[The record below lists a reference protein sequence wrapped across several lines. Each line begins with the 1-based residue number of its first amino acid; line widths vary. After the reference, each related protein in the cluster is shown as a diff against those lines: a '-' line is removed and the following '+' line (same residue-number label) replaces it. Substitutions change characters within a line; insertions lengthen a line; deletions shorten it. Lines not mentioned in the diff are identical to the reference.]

1 MVDKRMALAFSLRNN
16 PGVYAL
22 LVGSGISREAEVP
35 TGGEVIDD
43 LIEKVAKAEGEEP
56 GSDLWE
62 WYEEKYGE
70 KPRYDELLEKWAPS
84 KEDRQALL
92 KSYFEPTEKEREQG
106 VKTPS
111 KSHESIAWLVKEGY
125 INVIVSTNF
134 DRLLEQ
140 ALKQKGIT
148 PTVISKPSDAEGV
161 APLAHEDAVVLKI
174 NGDYKASKLKNTANE
189 LDSYEPEIEGLIN
202 QVLDEYGL
210 IVCGWSG
217 GWDSALRDLILSA
230 ENRRYSMY
238 WASYSGLTEEAEEL
252 VEHREG
258 NVVPIDGADEFFY
271 DLKERVRALED
282 RGPGAP
288 LSKEIAQSRTK
299 RYLTRKEHKIDL
311 DELIHDETESLRER
325 LADGERFSLRVDRD
339 EKDTEE
345 VLHQY
350 WEETE
355 VLRSVFSAC
364 AYWGPEVPND
374 PDQRICKSLVH
385 LAKMDPD
392 PSPRWS
398 DWQSIPMFPI
408 TSLVYS
414 IGVPAVDSGN
424 WDLLYDV
431 LTETDLRPYSSY
443 KSEPLGI
450 VAHPYKVGEE
460 RSDLAEVL
468 KDYLRDHLHD
478 SIQVFLPEEYNY
490 DRKFEEISLL
500 TDLVLIDL
508 ADKMNN
514 DQIRLS
520 RRQYHNL
527 DIEKTVGIEGGKW
540 EPVQAGFFD
549 GSVDR
554 VEELVDNLRY

>member
-1 MVDKRMALAFSLRNN
+1 MVDKRMALTFSIRNN

-35 TGGEVIDD
+35 TGGKVIDD

-62 WYEEKYGE
+62 WYEEKHGE

-92 KSYFEPTEKEREQG
+92 KSYFEPTEKEREKG

-125 INVIVSTNF
+125 INVIVTTNF

-140 ALKQKGIT
+140 ALKEKGIT
-148 PTVISKPSDAEGV
+148 PTVISKPSDAEGA

-189 LDSYEPEIEGLIN
+189 LDSYEPEIEGLIE

-230 ENRRYSMY
+230 KNRRYSMY
-238 WASYSGLTEEAEEL
+238 WASYSGLNEEAEEL

-282 RGPGAP
+282 AGQGAP
-288 LSKEIAQSRTK
+288 LSKEIAQTRTK

-311 DELIHDETESLRER
+311 EELIHNETESLRER
-325 LADGERFSLRVDRD
+325 LADGERFSLRIDRD

-364 AYWGPEVPND
+364 AYWGPDVPNN
-374 PDQRICKSLVH
+374 PDQRICRSLVR

-392 PSPRWS
+392 PSPKWS
-398 DWQSIPMFPI
+398 DWRSIPMFPI

-431 LTETDLRPYSSY
+431 LTETDIRPYSSY
-443 KSEPLGI
+443 TSEPLGI

-460 RSDLAEVL
+460 RSDLAEML

-478 SIQVFLPEEYNY
+478 SLQVFLPGEYNY
-490 DRKFEEISLL
+490 DRTFEEIDLL
-500 TDLVLIDL
+500 ADLVLIDL
-508 ADKMNN
+508 ADKRNN

-520 RRQYHNL
+520 GRRYHNL
-527 DIEKTVGIEGGKW
+527 DIEETVGIEGGKW

-554 VEELVDNLRY
+554 VEELVDNFRY